1 MQSLTPKVDMVRRDN
16 GELILTSGYGLGEVP
31 PNLATLMTE
40 QATRNPDR
48 PIIVEKNAAEQFEPM
63 TYGEAHEQAM
73 GIATYLLDQGAG
85 VNQPVMILSGA
96 SRAHFVVQMGACY
109 AGVPVIPVSTS
120 YTSVEAAF
128 PKFESVFNKTRPA
141 FLFAE
146 NPKAVE
152 AAVLGTEIDLD
163 GVECWSVNEG
173 LLAGQP
179 VIALEVITRQVN
191 EAGVANA
198 IHALTHDTV
207 AKYMFT
213 SGSTGMPKGV
223 IHTHGMICGL
233 IAGQRALRDI
243 DSESPPIVL
252 DWMPWS
258 HVGAGQ
264 MRLYG
269 TVSQGG
275 TIYLDDG
282 KPTQAEY
289 KKTLANL
296 KVVSPTSYAG
306 APLGWSML
314 VAALESDD
322 ALAARFFST
331 VTSLQYG
338 SAAMPTS
345 TYERLQS
352 LLVQYQGQRKT
363 MSTSLMSTE
372 VALGLSRYWPCE
384 DQTVVGL
391 PMPGSTFKL
400 VPVGDRYEV
409 RVRSLGVTP
418 GYLKDPEKTQE
429 AFDEEGFFKMGDA
442 VTFADPERPEAGL
455 RFAGRIA
462 EQFKLMTGTW
472 VSAGTLRA
480 QLVAALAP
488 KARDVVICGLNQS
501 FIAILI
507 WLNGALDEAA
517 DPSEPFRIDEET
529 AGFIRQALMAHNAA
543 NPASSQRVER
553 FAVMAAPAS
562 IGAGEIT
569 DKGYVN
575 QGAVQARRQSLV
587 ELLFEPEALPGI
599 FVVDDSI

>member
-1 MQSLTPKVDMVRRDN
+1 MQSLTPKVDIVRRDN

-31 PNLATLMTE
+31 SNLATLMTE
-40 QATRNPDR
+40 QATRDPDR

-191 EAGVANA
+191 EAAVSNA
-198 IHALTHDTV
+198 IQALTHDTV

-282 KPTQAEY
+282 KPTAADY
-289 KKTLANL
+289 PKTLANL
-296 KVVSPTSYAG
+296 RKVSITGYAG

-314 VAALESDD
+314 VAALEGDE
-322 ALAARFFST
+322 ALAEQFFANLQT
-331 VTSLQYG
+331 LQYG

-345 TYERLQS
+345 TYERLQT
-352 LLVQYQGQRKT
+352 LLVKYQGARKT

-391 PMPGSTFKL
+391 PMPGSCFKL
-400 VPVGDRYEV
+400 VPVADRYEI
-409 RVRSLGVTP
+409 RAKSLGVTP
-418 GYLKDPEKTQE
+418 GYINDAEKTRD
-429 AFDEEGFFKMGDA
+429 AFDEEGFFRMGDA

-462 EQFKLMTGTW
+462 EQFKMTTGAW

-488 KARDVVICGLNQS
+488 IARDVVIGGLNQS
-501 FIAILI
+501 YIAIMI
-507 WLNGALDEAA
+507 WLNEPQEVDAGPADRALVDDQTLE
-517 DPSEPFRIDEET
+517 EIRILL
-529 AGFIRQALMAHNAA
+529 RKHNDA
-543 NPASSQRVER
+543 NPASSQRVDR
-553 FAVMAAPAS
+553 FLIMAEPAN
-562 IGAGEIT
+562 IGAGEVT

-575 QGAVQARRQSLV
+575 QGAVLSRRSQLLDRLYDESLTEGV
-587 ELLFEPEALPGI
+587 YP
-599 FVVDDSI
+599 V

>member
-1 MQSLTPKVDMVRRDN
+1 MQSLAPKVEMVRRDN

-40 QATRNPDR
+40 QAARNPDR
-48 PIIVEKNAAEQFEPM
+48 PIVVEKNGAGQFEPM

-85 VNQPVMILSGA
+85 VHQPVMILSGA

-128 PKFESVFNKTRPA
+128 PKFESVFRKTQPA

-146 NPKAVE
+146 NLQAIE
-152 AAVLGTEIDLD
+152 AAVFGTGIDLD

-179 VIALEVITRQVN
+179 VTALEVITRQVN
-191 EAGVANA
+191 EAAVANA
-198 IHALTHDTV
+198 IQALTHDTV

-243 DSESPPIVL
+243 DPDSPPVVL

-289 KKTLANL
+289 QKTLANL
-296 KVVSPTSYAG
+296 EVVAPTSYAG

-322 ALAARFFST
+322 VLAARFFST

-345 TYERLQS
+345 TYERLQA
-352 LLVQYQGQRKT
+352 LLVRYQGQRRT
-363 MSTSLMSTE
+363 MSTGLMSTE

-384 DQTVVGL
+384 DQTIVGL

-418 GYLKDPEKTQE
+418 GYLNDPEKTQE

-442 VTFADPERPEAGL
+442 VAFADPECPEAGL

-507 WLNGALDEAA
+507 WLNGPSNENA
-517 DPSEPFRIDEET
+517 DPSESFNIDEET
-529 AGFIRQALMAHNAA
+529 AGFIRQALLAHNAA

-562 IGAGEIT
+562 IGAGEVT

-575 QGAVQARRQSLV
+575 QGAVQARRQSFV
-587 ELLFEPEALPGI
+587 ESLFEPEILPGV
-599 FVVDDSI
+599 FVVDDSV

>member
-1 MQSLTPKVDMVRRDN
+1 MQSLAPKVEMVRRDN

-48 PIIVEKNAAEQFEPM
+48 PIVVEKNGAGQFEPI

-73 GIATYLLDQGAG
+73 GIATYLLDRGAG
-85 VNQPVMILSGA
+85 VHQPVMILSGA

-128 PKFESVFNKTRPA
+128 PKFESVFRKTRPA

-146 NPKAVE
+146 NPRAIE
-152 AAVLGTEIDLD
+152 AAVLGTEIDLN

-173 LLAGQP
+173 LVAGQP
-179 VIALEVITRQVN
+179 VIALEVITRQIN
-191 EAGVANA
+191 ESTVANA
-198 IHALTHDTV
+198 IQALTHETV

-243 DSESPPIVL
+243 DQNSPPVVL

-269 TVSQGG
+269 MVSQGG
-275 TIYLDDG
+275 TIFLDDG

-322 ALAARFFST
+322 ALAERFFST

-345 TYERLQS
+345 TYERLQA
-352 LLVQYQGQRKT
+352 LLVQYQGHRKT
-363 MSTSLMSTE
+363 CLLYTSPS
-372 VALGLSRYWPCE
+372 P
-384 DQTVVGL
+384 
-391 PMPGSTFKL
+391 
-400 VPVGDRYEV
+400 
-409 RVRSLGVTP
+409 
-418 GYLKDPEKTQE
+418 
-429 AFDEEGFFKMGDA
+429 
-442 VTFADPERPEAGL
+442 
-455 RFAGRIA
+455 
-462 EQFKLMTGTW
+462 
-472 VSAGTLRA
+472 
-480 QLVAALAP
+480 
-488 KARDVVICGLNQS
+488 RDS
-501 FIAILI
+501 
-507 WLNGALDEAA
+507 
-517 DPSEPFRIDEET
+517 
-529 AGFIRQALMAHNAA
+529 
-543 NPASSQRVER
+543 
-553 FAVMAAPAS
+553 
-562 IGAGEIT
+562 
-569 DKGYVN
+569 
-575 QGAVQARRQSLV
+575 
-587 ELLFEPEALPGI
+587 
-599 FVVDDSI
+599 

>member
-31 PNLATLMTE
+31 PNLATLMIE
-40 QATRNPDR
+40 QAKGNPNR
-48 PIIVEKNAAEQFEPM
+48 PIIVEKNSAGQFEPM

-73 GIATYLLDQGAG
+73 GIASYLLDQGAG
-85 VNQPVMILSGA
+85 VHQPVMILSGA

-109 AGVPVIPVSTS
+109 AGVPVVPVSTS

-128 PKFESVFNKTRPA
+128 LKFESVFRKTRPA

-146 NPKAVE
+146 NPRAIE

-163 GVECWSVNEG
+163 GVECWSVHEG

-179 VIALEVITRQVN
+179 VTALEVITRQVD
-191 EAGVANA
+191 EAAVANA
-198 IHALTHDTV
+198 IQALTHDTV

-243 DSESPPIVL
+243 DPDSPPVVL

-269 TVSQGG
+269 VVSQGG

-322 ALAARFFST
+322 VLAERFFST

-345 TYERLQS
+345 TYERLQA
-352 LLVQYQGQRKT
+352 LLIQYQGQRKT
-363 MSTSLMSTE
+363 MSTGLMSTE

-418 GYLKDPEKTQE
+418 GYLNDPEKTRE

-501 FIAILI
+501 FITILI
-507 WLNGALDEAA
+507 WLNGESNDTA
-517 DPSEPFRIDEET
+517 DPSEPFNIDEET
-529 AGFIRQALMAHNAA
+529 ASFIRQALITHNAA

-575 QGAVQARRQSLV
+575 QGAVQALRQSLV

-599 FVVDDSI
+599 FVVDDSV

>member
-1 MQSLTPKVDMVRRDN
+1 MQSLTPKVDIVRRDN

-40 QATRNPDR
+40 QATKNPDR

-85 VNQPVMILSGA
+85 VHQPVMILSGA

-163 GVECWSVNEG
+163 GVECWSVDEG

-179 VIALEVITRQVN
+179 VTALEVITRQVN
-191 EAGVANA
+191 EAAVSNA
-198 IHALTHDTV
+198 IQALTHDTV

-282 KPTQAEY
+282 KPTAADY
-289 KKTLANL
+289 PKTLANL
-296 KVVSPTSYAG
+296 RKVSITGYAG

-314 VAALESDD
+314 VAALEGDE
-322 ALAARFFST
+322 ALAEQFFANLQT
-331 VTSLQYG
+331 LQYG

-345 TYERLQS
+345 TYERLQA

-400 VPVGDRYEV
+400 VPVGDRFEV

-418 GYLKDPEKTQE
+418 GYLNDPEKTQE

-599 FVVDDSI
+599 FFVDDGI

>member
-1 MQSLTPKVDMVRRDN
+1 MEPNVQIERRES
-16 GELILTSGYGLGEVP
+16 GELILTSGYALDSLP
-31 PNLATLMTE
+31 KSLAQIMVERVQTH
-40 QATRNPDR
+40 PDR
-48 PIIVEKNAAEQFEPM
+48 SLICEKSSEGEFESLS
-63 TYGEAHEQAM
+63 YGDAHLRAM
-73 GIATYLLDQGAG
+73 GVATHLLAQGA
-85 VNQPVMILSGA
+85 NEQTPLMILSGA
-96 SRAHFVVQMGACY
+96 SRAHFIVQLGALY
-109 AGVPVIPVSTS
+109 ARVPVVPVSIS
-120 YTSVEAAF
+120 YTTVEPAF
-128 PKFESVFNKTRPA
+128 PRFRAVFDKTQPKY
-141 FLFAE
+141 LFAE
-146 NPKAVE
+146 SFELHEEALNASDINLNDVSLWSVAHGEIGAREITQLDSLLALVDEAAVE
-152 AAVLGTEIDLD
+152 ASIQA
-163 GVECWSVNEG
+163 
-173 LLAGQP
+173 
-179 VIALEVITRQVN
+179 IT
-191 EAGVANA
+191 
-198 IHALTHDTV
+198 HKTV

-223 IHTHGMICGL
+223 IHNHGMMCAL
-233 IAGQRALRDI
+233 IAAQKMLREISD
-243 DSESPPIVL
+243 DLAPVVL

-264 MRLYG
+264 MRLFG
-269 TVSQGG
+269 TIAQGG

-282 KPTQAEY
+282 KPTAADY
-289 KKTLANL
+289 PKTLANL
-296 KVVSPTSYAG
+296 RKVSITGYAG

-314 VAALESDD
+314 VAALEGDE
-322 ALAARFFST
+322 ALAEQFFANLQT
-331 VTSLQYG
+331 LQYG

-345 TYERLQS
+345 TYERLQA

-418 GYLKDPEKTQE
+418 GYLNDPEKTRE

-488 KARDVVICGLNQS
+488 MARDVVICGLNQS

-599 FVVDDSI
+599 FVVDDSV

>member
-1 MQSLTPKVDMVRRDN
+1 MQSLTPKVDIVRRDN

-85 VNQPVMILSGA
+85 VHQPVMILSGA

-179 VIALEVITRQVN
+179 VTALEVITRQVN
-191 EAGVANA
+191 EAAVSNA
-198 IHALTHDTV
+198 IQALTHDTV

-282 KPTQAEY
+282 KPTAADY
-289 KKTLANL
+289 PKTLANL
-296 KVVSPTSYAG
+296 REVSITGYAG

-314 VAALESDD
+314 VAALEGDE
-322 ALAARFFST
+322 ALAEQFFANLQT
-331 VTSLQYG
+331 LQYG

-345 TYERLQS
+345 TYERLQA
-352 LLVQYQGQRKT
+352 LLVQYQGQHKT

-442 VTFADPERPEAGL
+442 VTFADPDRPEAGL

-488 KARDVVICGLNQS
+488 LARDVVICGLNQS
-501 FIAILI
+501 FIAILV
-507 WLNGALDEAA
+507 WLNGPSDEAA
-517 DPSEPFRIDEET
+517 DPSEPFNIDEET
-529 AGFIRQALMAHNAA
+529 ASSIRQALMAHNAA

-599 FVVDDSI
+599 FVVDDGI

>member
-1 MQSLTPKVDMVRRDN
+1 MQSLTPKVDIVRRDN

-31 PNLATLMTE
+31 SNLATLMTE
-40 QATRNPDR
+40 QATRDPDR

-191 EAGVANA
+191 EAAVSNA
-198 IHALTHDTV
+198 IQALTHDTV

-282 KPTQAEY
+282 KPTAADY
-289 KKTLANL
+289 PKTLANL
-296 KVVSPTSYAG
+296 RKVSITGYAG

-314 VAALESDD
+314 VAALEGDE
-322 ALAARFFST
+322 ALAEQFFANLQT
-331 VTSLQYG
+331 LQYG

-345 TYERLQS
+345 TYERLQA

-418 GYLKDPEKTQE
+418 GYLNDPAKTQE

-442 VTFADPERPEAGL
+442 VTFADPDHPDAGL

-488 KARDVVICGLNQS
+488 MARDVVVCGLNQS

-507 WLNGALDEAA
+507 WLNGASDGVA
-517 DPSEPFRIDEET
+517 DPSEPSNIDDET
-529 AGFIRQALMAHNAA
+529 ASSIRQALIAHNAA

-553 FAVMAAPAS
+553 FAVMAAGAS
-562 IGAGEIT
+562 IGAGEVT

-575 QGAVQARRQSLV
+575 QGAVLARRQSLV
-587 ELLFEPEALPGI
+587 ELLFEPEVQPGI
-599 FVVDDSI
+599 FLIDKEG

>member
-191 EAGVANA
+191 EAAVSNA
-198 IHALTHDTV
+198 IQALTHDTV

-282 KPTQAEY
+282 KPTAADY
-289 KKTLANL
+289 PKTLANL
-296 KVVSPTSYAG
+296 RKVSITGYAG

-314 VAALESDD
+314 VAALEGDE
-322 ALAARFFST
+322 ALAEQFFANLQT
-331 VTSLQYG
+331 LQYG

-345 TYERLQS
+345 TYERLQA

-418 GYLKDPEKTQE
+418 GYLNDPAKTQE

-442 VTFADPERPEAGL
+442 VTFADPDHPDAGL

-488 KARDVVICGLNQS
+488 MARDVVVCGLNQS

-507 WLNGALDEAA
+507 WLNGASDGVA
-517 DPSEPFRIDEET
+517 DPSEPSNIDDET
-529 AGFIRQALMAHNAA
+529 ASSIRQALIAHNAA

-553 FAVMAAPAS
+553 FAVMAAGAS
-562 IGAGEIT
+562 IGAGEVT

-575 QGAVQARRQSLV
+575 QGAVLARRQSLV
-587 ELLFEPEALPGI
+587 ELLFEPEVQPGI
-599 FVVDDSI
+599 FLIEKEG

>member
-1 MQSLTPKVDMVRRDN
+1 MEQLTPKVDVVRRGN
-16 GELILTSGYGLGEVP
+16 GELILTSGYALGEVP
-31 PNLATLMTE
+31 QNLATLMIE
-40 QATRNPDR
+40 QARQNPDR
-48 PIIVEKNAAEQFEPM
+48 PIIVEKTGAGQFEPI

-128 PKFESVFNKTRPA
+128 PKFESVFSKTQPA
-141 FLFAE
+141 FLFVE
-146 NPKAVE
+146 NPSAIE
-152 AAVLGTEIDLD
+152 RAVLGTDVDLD
-163 GVECWSVNEG
+163 GVECWSVNNS
-173 LLAGQP
+173 LLAGKP
-179 VIALEVITRQVN
+179 VIALEVITRQAN
-191 EAGVANA
+191 EAAVANA
-198 IHALTHDTV
+198 IQALTHDTV

-243 DSESPPIVL
+243 DPDSPPVVL

-345 TYERLQS
+345 TYERLQA

-363 MSTSLMSTE
+363 MSTGLMSTE

-418 GYLKDPEKTQE
+418 GYLNDPAKTQE

-442 VTFADPERPEAGL
+442 VTFADPDHPDAGL

-488 KARDVVICGLNQS
+488 MARDVVVCGLNQS

-507 WLNGALDEAA
+507 WLNGASDGVA
-517 DPSEPFRIDEET
+517 DPSEPSNIDDET
-529 AGFIRQALMAHNAA
+529 ASSIRQALIAHNAA

-553 FAVMAAPAS
+553 FAVMAAGAS
-562 IGAGEIT
+562 IGAGEVT

-575 QGAVQARRQSLV
+575 QGAVLARRQSLV
-587 ELLFEPEALPGI
+587 ELLFEPEVQPGI
-599 FVVDDSI
+599 FLIDKEG

>member
-282 KPTQAEY
+282 KPTAADY
-289 KKTLANL
+289 PKTLANL
-296 KVVSPTSYAG
+296 RKVSITGYAG

-314 VAALESDD
+314 VAALEGDE
-322 ALAARFFST
+322 ALAEQFFANLQT
-331 VTSLQYG
+331 LQYG

-345 TYERLQS
+345 TYERLQA

-418 GYLKDPEKTQE
+418 GYLNDPAKTQE

-442 VTFADPERPEAGL
+442 VTFADPDHPDAGL

-488 KARDVVICGLNQS
+488 MARDVVVCGLNQS

-507 WLNGALDEAA
+507 WLNGASDGVA
-517 DPSEPFRIDEET
+517 DPSEPSNIDDET
-529 AGFIRQALMAHNAA
+529 ASSIRQALIAHNAA

-553 FAVMAAPAS
+553 FAVMAAGAS
-562 IGAGEIT
+562 IGAGEVT

-575 QGAVQARRQSLV
+575 QGAVLARRQSLV
-587 ELLFEPEALPGI
+587 ELLFEPEVQPGI
-599 FVVDDSI
+599 FLIDKEG

>member
-1 MQSLTPKVDMVRRDN
+1 MQSLAPKVEIIRRSN
-16 GELILTSGYGLGEVP
+16 GELILTSGYALGELP
-31 PNLATLMTE
+31 INLATLMTE
-40 QATRNPDR
+40 QARRNPDR
-48 PIIVEKNAAEQFEPM
+48 PIIVEKNVAGQFEPM
-63 TYGEAHEQAM
+63 TYGEAHQQAM
-73 GIATYLLDQGAG
+73 GIATYLLDREAG
-85 VNQPVMILSGA
+85 VDQPVMILSGA

-109 AGVPVIPVSTS
+109 AGVPVVPVSIS
-120 YTSVEAAF
+120 YTSVSAAF
-128 PKFESVFNKTRPA
+128 PKFVAVFNKTQPA

-146 NPKAVE
+146 NPKAIE
-152 AAVLGTEIDLD
+152 AAVVGTDISLED
-163 GVECWSVNEG
+163 VECWSVGEG
-173 LLAGQP
+173 HLAGQP
-179 VIALEVITRQVN
+179 VKSLNAITRQVN
-191 EAGVANA
+191 DAAVASA
-198 IHALTHDTV
+198 IQALTHDTI

-233 IAGQRALRDI
+233 VAGQRALRDI
-243 DSESPPIVL
+243 DPDNTPVVL

-269 TVSQGG
+269 MVSQGG

-282 KPTQAEY
+282 KPTPAEY

-296 KVVSPTSYAG
+296 RVVSPTSYAG

-345 TYERLQS
+345 TYERLQA
-352 LLVQYQGQRKT
+352 LLFQYQGQRKT

-372 VALGLSRYWPCE
+372 VALGLSRYWPCD

-418 GYLKDPEKTQE
+418 GYLNEPERTRE

-442 VTFADPERPEAGL
+442 VTFADPEHPEAGL

-488 KARDVVICGLNQS
+488 MVRDVVVCGLNQS

-507 WLNGALDEAA
+507 WLNGESDEAE
-517 DPSEPFRIDEET
+517 DPSEPFNLDEET
-529 AGFIRQALMAHNAA
+529 ASSIRQAIMAHNAA

-553 FAVMAAPAS
+553 FAVMTAPAS
-562 IGAGEIT
+562 IGEGEVT

-587 ELLFEPEALPGI
+587 ESLFEPEAQPGI
-599 FVVDDSI
+599 FLIDEEG